1 MSDRAEN
8 LEAIEMR
15 LKQDILQEASRLAL
29 SIIVRESPTQSTR
42 FGGLILTHN
51 EMGTCIFF

>member
-29 SIIVRESPTQSTR
+29 SIVVGESLTQK
-42 FGGLILTHN
+42 H
-51 EMGTCIFF
+51 